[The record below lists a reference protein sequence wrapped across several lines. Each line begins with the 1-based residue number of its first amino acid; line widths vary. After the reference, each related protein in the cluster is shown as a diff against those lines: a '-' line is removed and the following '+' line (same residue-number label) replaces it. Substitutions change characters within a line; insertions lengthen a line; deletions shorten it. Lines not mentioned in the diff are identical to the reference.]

1 MLVHLSVENYA
12 LIEQLEI
19 SFDRGFSVITGETG
33 AGKSILLGALSLILG
48 QRTDTGV
55 LKEKAKKCIIEG
67 TFRINN
73 YGLESFFEN
82 NDLDYDKE
90 TLLRREINPNGK
102 SRAFINDTPVTLNVL
117 KSLTERLINVHSQ
130 YETLTLNDANFQL
143 SVIDVYAGLT
153 EKTDDFSDAYRC
165 FVRFK
170 KELDDLLEK
179 EKQLR
184 ADKDYYQFLYDELIG
199 LNLSV
204 GEQEKLEQE
213 LDILNHAEEIK
224 SNLYKVSNLLQY
236 ADDNLLDKMTE
247 VRSILDNL
255 TRYYPEIKNIF
266 DRIDSSLIELKD
278 TTSEIEKIEQ
288 GVNYDPARI
297 EIIEERLNQIYKLEQ
312 KHQVKSDKDLIEVLQ
327 KIEQKLSEI
336 TSFDDK
342 ILSLQNKV
350 HRNEIEL
357 RSLANKI
364 SATRKKA
371 LPEIENELINRII
384 ELGMPEAAFKIDHII
399 EDAFTKDGFDK
410 VRFLFNANRGGEL
423 KEISSIA
430 SGGERSRLMLGIKS
444 MITKNNLLPTIIFD
458 EIDLGVSG
466 EIAGKMGSILQNMG
480 NDMQVIALTHLPQ
493 IAGKGKNH
501 FLVYKETDTDTTR
514 SLIKRLNK
522 QERITEIAKML
533 SDETIT
539 DAATKTAK
547 ELLDR

>member
-19 SFDRGFSVITGETG
+19 SFDSDFSVITGETG

-48 QRTDTGV
+48 QRTDTSV
-55 LKEKAKKCIIEG
+55 LKGKTKKCIIEG

-73 YGLESFFEN
+73 YGLEPFFEN

-90 TLLRREINPNGK
+90 TILRREINPNGK
-102 SRAFINDTPVTLNVL
+102 SRAFVNDTPVTLNVL

-130 YETLTLNDANFQL
+130 YETLTLNDADFQL

-153 EKTDDFSDAYRC
+153 EETSDYAEAYRC
-165 FVRFK
+165 FVRSK

-184 ADKDYYQFLYDELIG
+184 ADKDYYQFLYDELIA
-199 LNLSV
+199 LNLST
-204 GEQEKLEQE
+204 GEQVELEKE

-236 ADDNLLDKMTE
+236 ADDNLLDKMAE

-255 TRYYPEIKNIF
+255 TGYYQEMKNIY

-278 TTSEIEKIEQ
+278 TTYEIEKIEQ
-288 GVNYDPARI
+288 GVSYDPARI
-297 EIIEERLNQIYKLEQ
+297 EVIEERLNQIYKLEQ
-312 KHQVKSDKDLIEVLQ
+312 KHQVKSDKDLVEVLQ
-327 KIEQKLSEI
+327 KIEQKLLEI
-336 TSFDDK
+336 TSFDDE
-342 ILSLQNKV
+342 ILSL
-350 HRNEIEL
+350 RNNIHQRESEL
-357 RSLANKI
+357 RDFAFKI
-364 SATRKKA
+364 SAARKKVFSK
-371 LPEIENELINRII
+371 IEKELTIRII
-384 ELGMPEAAFKIDHII
+384 ELGMPEATFKIDHII
-399 EDAFTKDGFDK
+399 EEILTNDGFDK
-410 VRFLFNANRGGEL
+410 VRFLFNANRGGAL
-423 KEISSIA
+423 KEISSVA

-466 EIAGKMGSILQNMG
+466 EIAGKMGSILQMMG

-501 FLVYKETDTDTTR
+501 YLVYKETDSDTTR
-514 SLIKRLNK
+514 SLIKKLNR